1 MRRIRVVVAGV
12 ALGTSFAAMTPAAA
26 MAGQEHP
33 PAAASGSEPAR
44 PAWRGQ
50 PVKSIEFVGM
60 SAPATPEQKASVYSA
75 AKAKLTYQGGGTET
89 VDLAYH
95 QLMATG
101 EKINGKVVGGLYDA
115 AGKPLMDA
123 RGQIAS
129 DGPDGTSLIKLDG
142 MQAATPSRN
151 NGLALVTQ
159 YEYRGLPPVGP
170 GFTEKDYW
178 SKLPATMSL
187 ARVDQDKHSGALTVT
202 DYATIGFAAVQ
213 GLWIPCAASLSP
225 WNTHL
230 GSEEYEPD
238 AKVREGL
245 APAKDTEDNT
255 DIASFSTY
263 YFGDPKKANAYNY
276 GVVPEVKVGR
286 DGKTNV
292 TKHYALGRIARE
304 VADVQADGRTAYMG
318 DDGAFTGLFMFVADK
333 RGDLSAGTLY
343 AGKWSQVSQAG
354 AAGGTAKLDWIRLGH
369 GTDAEIK
376 AMVDG
381 GITFSDIFAV
391 SNTDPGDPSYT
402 KVQTYTGTEWL
413 KLKPGK
419 EKAAAFLET
428 RRYAALLGATTE
440 FNKME
445 GITHDTAG
453 KVAYVA
459 MSRIEKGMSDT
470 AGHIKLAENKGGGVY
485 QMRLGAGA
493 RDTNGGSIASDYVAG
508 TMAIVPETLGKYSSK
523 ADANGN
529 KCDQNHVCGPDNI
542 KFSPGMRTL
551 FIGEDTGY
559 RNNNYV
565 WAYHVD
571 TKKLSRILSVPMGAE
586 ATGLQ
591 AVDDYNGSAYL
602 MSNFQHPGEF
612 GSTDPEWAKVSALI
626 NSKWNNRL
634 KTAIGYVGT
643 VDGALPA
650 VK

>member
-1 MRRIRVVVAGV
+1 MSRIRVIVAGV
-12 ALGTSFAAMTPAAA
+12 ALGTSFAAMTPAAFA
-26 MAGQEHP
+26 MAGQQHG
-33 PAAASGSEPAR
+33 SGG
-44 PAWRGQ
+44 PAWRGK

-60 SAPATPEQKASVYSA
+60 PAPATPDQKASVYSA

-101 EKINGKVVGGLYDA
+101 EKVNGKVVGGLFDA

-123 RGQIAS
+123 MGQIAS
-129 DGPDGTSLIKLDG
+129 DGPDSNSLLTVNG
-142 MQAATPSRN
+142 MLAGDPSANR
-151 NGLALVTQ
+151 GLALVTQ
-159 YEYRGLPPVGP
+159 YEYRGLPPAGP

-187 ARVDQDKHSGALTVT
+187 ARIDQNKHSGALTVT
-202 DYATIGFAAVQ
+202 DYANIAFATVQ
-213 GLWIPCAASLSP
+213 GLWVPCAGSLSP

-245 APAKDTEDNT
+245 PAAKDTEDST
-255 DIASFSTY
+255 DIASFSRY
-263 YFGDPKKANAYNY
+263 YFGDPKKAKAYHY
-276 GVVPEVKVGR
+276 GLVPEVKVGR
-286 DGKTNV
+286 DGKTEV
-292 TKHYALGRIARE
+292 TKHYAMGRIARE
-304 VADVQADGRTAYMG
+304 VADVQPDRRTAYMG
-318 DDGAFTGLFMFVADK
+318 DDGGFTGLFMFVADK
-333 RGDLSAGTLY
+333 AEDMSAGTLY
-343 AGKWSQVSQAG
+343 AAKWSQVSAAG

-376 AMVDG
+376 AIVDG

-391 SNTDPGDPSYT
+391 SNTDPRDSSYT
-402 KVQTYTGTEWL
+402 KVQTYMGTEWL

-445 GITHDTAG
+445 GVTHDRAT

-459 MSRIEKGMSDT
+459 MSRIEKGMSD
-470 AGHIKLAENKGGGVY
+470 AVGHIRVAENKGGGVY
-485 QMRLGAGA
+485 QLKLGGGA
-493 RDTNGGSIASDYVAG
+493 RDTKGGSIGSDYVAG
-508 TMAIVPETLGKYSSK
+508 TMAIVPATLGKYSSK
-523 ADANGN
+523 ADADGN
-529 KCDQNHVCGPDNI
+529 KCAQDRVCGPDNI
-542 KFSPGMRTL
+542 KFSQGMRTL

-591 AVDDYNGSAYL
+591 AVDDYNGSAYV

-612 GSTDPEWAKVSALI
+612 GSTDPDWAKVSALI

-634 KTAIGYVGT
+634 KTAIGYLGT
-643 VDGALPA
+643 HDGALPA